1 MSTERVIVHESL
13 AAELEEALRE
23 AVQTIKDRKF
33 DLIRPSAVEELKS
46 VVEEAV
52 ESVGSNPSFEE
63 YRTDKQG
70 ARLIT
75 PEPTISGTTASP
87 IILASVPKTSPVY
100 QNESFAPLLTLITAA
115 DTADAVSIANSH
127 PAGLSSAIFTSDI
140 GLALTVAKKLEV
152 GAVHIN
158 GMTVHD
164 QHTLPF
170 GGVRDSGWG
179 KFNGRGAIEAFTR
192 TKTVRL
198 GIEGHML
205 PLEAL

>member
-13 AAELEEALRE
+13 AAEFEVELRE
-23 AVQTIKDRKF
+23 AVKGIGDRKF
-33 DLIRPSAVEELKS
+33 DLIRPSAGIELKA
-46 VVEEAV
+46 VVDGAIEAV
-52 ESVGSNPSFEE
+52 GPISLHRMKSAD
-63 YRTDKQG
+63 RQG

-75 PEPTISGTTASP
+75 PEPTINETNSSP
-87 IILASVPKTSPVY
+87 IILADVPFTAAAY
-100 QNESFAPLLTLITAA
+100 TDESFAPLLTLLTAK
-115 DTADAVSIANSH
+115 DTSHAIELANSH
-127 PAGLSSAIFTSDI
+127 PAGLSSAIFTADI

>member
-13 AAELEEALRE
+13 ATEFEGALKEAI
-23 AVQTIKDRKF
+23 QTIQDRKF
-33 DLIRPSAVEELKS
+33 DLIRPSAVDELKS
-46 VVEEAV
+46 VVDEAV
-52 ESVGSNPSFEE
+52 QSVRSFPSLGKSFP
-63 YRTDKQG
+63 DSQG

-75 PEPTISGTTASP
+75 PEPTISGTTSSS
-87 IILASVPKTSPVY
+87 IILASVPPSSPAY
-100 QNESFAPLLTLITAA
+100 RNESFAPLLTIITAR
-115 DTADAVSIANSH
+115 DTTDAIRIANSH

-198 GIEGHML
+198 GLEGHML

>member
-13 AAELEEALRE
+13 ATEFEAALKE
-23 AVQTIKDRKF
+23 AVQTIKEKKF
-33 DLIRPSAVEELKS
+33 DLIRPSAVDELKS
-46 VVEEAV
+46 VVDEAV
-52 ESVGSNPSFEE
+52 QSVSSNSSFEKDC
-63 YRTDKQG
+63 TDDQG

-75 PEPTISGTTASP
+75 PEPTISGTTSSP
-87 IILASVPKTSPVY
+87 IILSSVPPTSPAY
-100 QNESFAPLLTLITAA
+100 QNESFAPLLTLITAR
-115 DTADAVSIANSH
+115 DTADAISIANSH

-198 GIEGHML
+198 GLEGHML

>member
-1 MSTERVIVHESL
+1 ML
-13 AAELEEALRE
+13 DLEE
-23 AVQTIKDRKF
+23 
-33 DLIRPSAVEELKS
+33 
-46 VVEEAV
+46 
-52 ESVGSNPSFEE
+52 
-63 YRTDKQG
+63 YHTDSQG
-70 ARLIT
+70 ARLVT
-75 PEPTISGTTASP
+75 PEPTISGTTSSP
-87 IILASVPKTSPVY
+87 IILASVPKTSPAY

-115 DTADAVSIANSH
+115 DTADAISIANSH

-140 GLALTVAKKLEV
+140 GLALTVAKRLEV

>member
-1 MSTERVIVHESL
+1 L
-13 AAELEEALRE
+13 
-23 AVQTIKDRKF
+23 
-33 DLIRPSAVEELKS
+33 
-46 VVEEAV
+46 
-52 ESVGSNPSFEE
+52 
-63 YRTDKQG
+63 
-70 ARLIT
+70 
-75 PEPTISGTTASP
+75 
-87 IILASVPKTSPVY
+87 
-100 QNESFAPLLTLITAA
+100 NESFAPLLTLITAT
-115 DTADAVSIANSH
+115 DTDQVIEIANSH
-127 PAGLSSAIFTSDI
+127 PAGLSSAVFTADI

-164 QHTLPF
+164 QHSLPF

-192 TKTVRL
+192 TKVVRL

>member
-1 MSTERVIVHESL
+1 
-13 AAELEEALRE
+13 
-23 AVQTIKDRKF
+23 
-33 DLIRPSAVEELKS
+33 
-46 VVEEAV
+46 
-52 ESVGSNPSFEE
+52 
-63 YRTDKQG
+63 
-70 ARLIT
+70 
-75 PEPTISGTTASP
+75 
-87 IILASVPKTSPVY
+87 
-100 QNESFAPLLTLITAA
+100 LITAT
-115 DTADAVSIANSH
+115 DTANAISIANSH

-164 QHTLPF
+164 QHVLPF